1 MCRTLSLCRT
11 HSQSH
16 LPRTGAQSS
25 NRLSNHCSATMLNH
39 HGSLE
44 LPECNLSLEAQVAT
58 GIAVVR
64 RARLARNASKN
75 CSSTVPLS
83 RSPFL
88 RTHALSLLF
97 EALCSNMEVATIHS
111 NSIYCESKGIELR
124 GSPTRNTN
132 KLARIHSF

>member
-1 MCRTLSLCRT
+1 
-11 HSQSH
+11 
-16 LPRTGAQSS
+16 
-25 NRLSNHCSATMLNH
+25 MLNH

-83 RSPFL
+83 RSPSLNPCTVAGVRSLMLEHGSSHYAFEFNLL
-88 RTHALSLLF
+88 R
-97 EALCSNMEVATIHS
+97 IP
-111 NSIYCESKGIELR
+111 GIELR
-124 GSPTRNTN
+124 GSLLETQT
-132 KLARIHSF
+132 S